1 MCRIARTDHARAP
14 ISRASFSAEGKIGHG
29 RARRARRLQRG
40 LRMKSISRAA
50 LGLLLSV
57 AAFGCETTP
66 YGVNARSASRARV
79 GVTSL
84 TAASVI
90 TETGLQDRM
99 REMFLDRA
107 AWTRL
112 YAVALWSKSPD
123 ANVTRAR
130 LMRTDAEIGGVFA
143 RFYGRAAGDRL
154 TRMLDDGLDWQAAAV
169 RGAMAGDHA
178 RVAEARHGWFI
189 DSSRL
194 ATWLAT
200 LNPAFS
206 QAGLSIALRTIA
218 AEAVNQAN
226 GAGDAEAMVGQNL
239 ALADIFAGGIAEQFP
254 RKVAGPA
261 LDPRA
266 QSVRVVLRDAFA
278 VRGMLLH
285 EYVVAPSVGAR
296 ERVAASGSAV
306 VRPLGFFYGAA
317 LATELGEIMQ
327 RDARDATATIDAAL
341 SGDESA
347 LDAARNAWGV
357 DADRFAILLSRAN
370 SRFDRNTIDRALR
383 DAIAAAVT
391 DARRR
396 RDANW
401 VTGADAAD
409 VLRGRMARVG
419 DVISG
424 PTISQFAL

>member
-14 ISRASFSAEGKIGHG
+14 ISRTQFSAERKIEHG

-40 LRMKSISRAA
+40 LRMKSISRGA

-57 AAFGCETTP
+57 AAFGCEATP
-66 YGVNARSASRARV
+66 YGVNARSASKAHV

-84 TAASVI
+84 TAASMT

-112 YAVALWSKSPD
+112 YAVALWSKAPD

-130 LMRTDAEIGGVFA
+130 LMRTNADIGDVLA
-143 RFYGRAAGDRL
+143 RFYGRAAGDRV
-154 TRMLDDGLDWQAAAV
+154 TRMLDDGIDWQASAV
-169 RGAMAGDHA
+169 RGAMAGDQA

-206 QAGLSIALRTIA
+206 QAGLSIALRTSA
-218 AEAVNQAN
+218 ADAVNQAN
-226 GAGDAEAMVGQNL
+226 GAGDAQSMIGQSL
-239 ALADIFAGGIAEQFP
+239 ALADILAGGIAEQFP

-285 EYVVAPSVGAR
+285 EYVVAPSAGAK
-296 ERVAASGSAV
+296 ERIAASGSAV

-327 RDARDATATIDAAL
+327 RDARDAAATIDAARA
-341 SGDESA
+341 GDETA

-357 DADRFAILLSRAN
+357 DADSFAMLLSRAN
-370 SRFDRNTIDRALR
+370 SRFDRNTIDRAMR

-391 DARRR
+391 DARHRG
-396 RDANW
+396 DGDWA
-401 VTGADAAD
+401 ASAQAAD

-419 DVISG
+419 DVLSG